1 MFLVICNGL
10 KMFFLFTQK
19 NYHFCSYFCV
29 FNLFLLK
36 SHSNWVSFRPHK
48 ITLGYSL
55 CLNRICE
62 KIMEE
67 CIIYMPSYLLVFMG
81 NWYQLCLP
89 PSIKTHRCLG
99 PLWIGQVDIT
109 CTHHILL
116 HTFTYY
122 RVVVHKPSDIAS
134 GHMEIL
140 LDAEKQFYL
149 NSSIPSQQVTQYWS
163 SPILRFFLLCH
174 SSLAGVDLL
183 FLEQGLTL

>member
-1 MFLVICNGL
+1 M
-10 KMFFLFTQK
+10 
-19 NYHFCSYFCV
+19 

-62 KIMEE
+62 KIMEG

-81 NWYQLCLP
+81 NWYQFCLP
-89 PSIKTHRCLG
+89 PSIKTHRCSG

-122 RVVVHKPSDIAS
+122 WAVVRKPSDIAS

-140 LDAEKQFYL
+140 LDAGRQFYL
-149 NSSIPSQQVTQYWS
+149 NSSIPSQQVD
-163 SPILRFFLLCH
+163 PILVLTDPQTL
-174 SSLAGVDLL
+174 SSLPFQFGWCGFVVLGTRSHPVAHHSFESWIHPCQPPPPTKVL
-183 FLEQGLTL
+183 GL